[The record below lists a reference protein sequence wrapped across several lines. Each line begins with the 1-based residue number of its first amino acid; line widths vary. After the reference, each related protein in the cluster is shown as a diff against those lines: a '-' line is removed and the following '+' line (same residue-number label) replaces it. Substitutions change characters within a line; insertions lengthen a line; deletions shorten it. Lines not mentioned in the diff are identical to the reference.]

1 MAGRLYRMA
10 KVVSANPKS
19 WGIVDAN
26 EISGFKRVAKLSDLY
41 SIAECI
47 LSSSYGDGITDG
59 ADAVGQIWHVSETNG
74 DYKLINWANRKSAAG
89 WTKLSY
95 GGDVSVPVKDVRVDG
110 TTVLSNGVAN
120 INLKSRLDN
129 YATTA
134 ITNDLKAKIDKKADN
149 TTVTA
154 IMDTVSGLNTNF
166 NTFKNSKG
174 QANGLA
180 TLDEHGQVPLNQLGN
195 LDMTVFTVVESL
207 PTSNIENKVY
217 LVRSSLTSDK
227 NNYIEYIYTGD
238 RKGTYDA
245 TKWEKLGE
253 VAAKTD
259 LSGYYKKTEVYN
271 KTEIDNKVTTINNSI
286 NNNAINTF
294 TAETYT
300 AARPDDEHKDQY
312 KLNIRLNN
320 GVNKT
325 AYIKPA
331 SSAGSGVMTYAQKV
345 KLDGIAVGAN
355 NYTHPSYTSTPTK
368 ALYKINVDGFGHV
381 SGYTE
386 VTKTDIT
393 ALGIPGSAPTVDTA
407 MSETSTNAVQNK
419 VINNAI
425 YTHKIDA
432 NNFNSIVNI
441 ADGTT
446 RLLFFN
452 KEDGY
457 VNYKDDNSACYLISN
472 ETIDADNG
480 VPKIGYS
487 EDGRTATS
495 YLLRDIDMVALTDT
509 ELNEILV

>member
-26 EISGFKRVAKLSDLY
+26 EISGFKRVARLSDLY

-47 LSSSYGDGITDG
+47 LSSSYGDGVTDG

-95 GGDVSVPVKDVRVDG
+95 GGDVSVPVKDVCVDG

-134 ITNDLKAKIDKKADN
+134 ITNDLKSKIDKKADN

-154 IMDTVSGLNTNF
+154 VMDTVNGLNTNF
-166 NTFKNSKG
+166 TTFKNSKG

-180 TLDEHGQVPLNQLGN
+180 ILDEHGQVPLNQLGN

-271 KTEIDNKVTTINNSI
+271 KGEIDNKVSTINNSI

-312 KLNIRLNN
+312 KLNISLHN
-320 GVNKT
+320 GDNKT

-368 ALYKINVDGFGHV
+368 ALYKINVDNLGHV

-386 VTKTDIT
+386 VTNTDIDQ
-393 ALGIPGSAPTVDTA
+393 LVTVD
-407 MSETSTNAVQNK
+407 STLNIHSSHPVSGNAINK
-419 VINNAI
+419 YINNKKL
-425 YTHKIDA
+425 TTDNLTD
-432 NNFNSIVNI
+432 NNNSVIS
-441 ADGTT
+441 DGDYVIPYA
-446 RLLFFN
+446 LINGNGDN
-452 KEDGY
+452 KLRYDGNAF
-457 VNYKDDNSACYLISN
+457 VMHCEGSTVDLRINGTSLWHDSN
-472 ETIDADNG
+472 
-480 VPKIGYS
+480 
-487 EDGRTATS
+487 
-495 YLLRDIDMVALTDT
+495 LVALTDT
-509 ELNEILV
+509 ELNNILV

>member
-47 LSSSYGDGITDG
+47 LSSSYGDGVTDG

-95 GGDVSVPVKDVRVDG
+95 GGDVSVPVKDVKVDG

-120 INLKSRLDN
+120 INLNSRLQN
-129 YATTA
+129 YATTT
-134 ITNDLKAKIDKKADN
+134 ITNDLRSKIDKKADN
-149 TTVTA
+149 KTVTA
-154 IMDTVSGLNTNF
+154 IMDAFTGLDTKF
-166 NTFKNSKG
+166 DTFKNSKG
-174 QANGLA
+174 QVNGLA
-180 TLDEHGQVPLNQLGN
+180 TLDEHGYVPLDQLGN

-271 KTEIDNKVTTINNSI
+271 KTEIDNKVNNINNSI

-294 TAETYT
+294 TAVPYV
-300 AARPDDEHKDQY
+300 AARPGEEHEDQY
-312 KLNIRLNN
+312 KLSINLKS
-320 GVNKT
+320 GDVKT

-331 SSAGSGVMTYAQKV
+331 TNNESGVMTSTQKV
-345 KLDGIAVGAN
+345 KLDGIAVNAN
-355 NYTHPSYTSTPTK
+355 NYVHPSYTSTPTK
-368 ALYKINVDGFGHV
+368 ALYKINVDNHGHV
-381 SGYTE
+381 SGYTA
-386 VTKTDIT
+386 VNKGDLDSLI
-393 ALGIPGSAPTVDTA
+393 TVD
-407 MSETSTNAVQNK
+407 STLDIHSSNPVSGNAVNK
-419 VINNAI
+419 YINNKKL
-425 YTHKIDA
+425 TTDNLTD
-432 NNFNSIVNI
+432 NN
-441 ADGTT
+441 
-446 RLLFFN
+446 
-452 KEDGY
+452 
-457 VNYKDDNSACYLISN
+457 
-472 ETIDADNG
+472 NG
-480 VPKIGYS
+480 VIS
-487 EDGRTATS
+487 DGEYVIPYA
-495 YLLRDIDMVALTDT
+495 LINGNGDNKLRYDGNAFVMHCEGDTVNLRINGASLWNSSDLTALTDT
-509 ELNEILV
+509 ELNNILK

>member
-47 LSSSYGDGITDG
+47 LSSSYGDGVTDG

-95 GGDVSVPVKDVRVDG
+95 GGDVSVPVKDVRIDG

-174 QANGLA
+174 QENGLA

-195 LDMTVFTVVESL
+195 LDMTVFTVVGSL

-271 KTEIDNKVTTINNSI
+271 KSEIDSKVTTINNSI

-320 GVNKT
+320 GDNKT
-325 AYIKPA
+325 AYIKPV
-331 SSAGSGVMTYAQKV
+331 SSLGSGVMTYAQKV
-345 KLDGIAVGAN
+345 KLDGIEVGAN
-355 NYTHPSYTSTPTK
+355 NYTHPAHTSATK
-368 ALYKINVDGFGHV
+368 GLYKIAVDSLGHV
-381 SGYTE
+381 STTE
-386 VTKTDIT
+386 AVTKGDIT

-407 MSETSTNAVQNK
+407 MSATSTNAVQNK
-419 VINNAI
+419 VIDNAI
-425 YTHKIDA
+425 KTHKINS
-432 NNFNSIVNI
+432 NN
-441 ADGTT
+441 
-446 RLLFFN
+446 L
-452 KEDGY
+452 
-457 VNYKDDNSACYLISN
+457 DDNLPGTDGIDYNILGENTENGNVSALTDSFIYHYNPMTGNSWLS
-472 ETIDADNG
+472 IDGSTVWND
-480 VPKIGYS
+480 
-487 EDGRTATS
+487 TS
-495 YLLRDIDMVALTDT
+495 LRALTDT

>member
-26 EISGFKRVAKLSDLY
+26 EISGFKRVARLSDLY

-47 LSSSYGDGITDG
+47 LSSSYGDGVTDG

-95 GGDVSVPVKDVRVDG
+95 GGDVSVPVKDVCVDG

-134 ITNDLKAKIDKKADN
+134 ITNDLKSKIDKKADN

-154 IMDTVSGLNTNF
+154 VMDTVNGLNTNF
-166 NTFKNSKG
+166 TTFKNSKS

-271 KTEIDNKVTTINNSI
+271 KGEIDNKVSTINNSI

-312 KLNIRLNN
+312 KLNISLHN
-320 GVNKT
+320 GDNKT

-368 ALYKINVDGFGHV
+368 ALYKINVDNLGHV

-386 VTKTDIT
+386 VTNTDIDQ
-393 ALGIPGSAPTVDTA
+393 LVTVD
-407 MSETSTNAVQNK
+407 STLNIHSSHPVSGNAINK
-419 VINNAI
+419 YINNKKL
-425 YTHKIDA
+425 TTDNLTD
-432 NNFNSIVNI
+432 NNNSVIS
-441 ADGTT
+441 DGDYVIPYA
-446 RLLFFN
+446 LINGNGDN
-452 KEDGY
+452 KLRYDGNAF
-457 VNYKDDNSACYLISN
+457 VMHCEGSTVDLRINGTSLWHDSN
-472 ETIDADNG
+472 
-480 VPKIGYS
+480 
-487 EDGRTATS
+487 
-495 YLLRDIDMVALTDT
+495 LVALTDT
-509 ELNEILV
+509 ELNNILV

>member
-47 LSSSYGDGITDG
+47 LSSSYGDGVTDG

-95 GGDVSVPVKDVRVDG
+95 GGDVSVPVKDVKVDG

-120 INLKSRLDN
+120 INLNSRLEN
-129 YATTA
+129 YATTD
-134 ITNDLKAKIDKKADN
+134 ITNDLRSKIDKKADN
-149 TTVTA
+149 TTVTS
-154 IMDTVSGLNTNF
+154 IMDAVSGLNTNF
-166 NTFKNSKG
+166 NTFKNSKD

-180 TLDEHGQVPLNQLGN
+180 TLDEHGYVPLDQLGN

-271 KTEIDNKVTTINNSI
+271 KNEVDTKIDENVID
-286 NNNAINTF
+286 TF
-294 TAETYT
+294 TSVPLV
-300 AARPDDEHKDQY
+300 AARPGDEHEDQY
-312 KLNIRLNN
+312 KLSINLK
-320 GVNKT
+320 GGDVKT
-325 AYIKPA
+325 TYIKPVSNTA
-331 SSAGSGVMTYAQKV
+331 SGVMTYKQKA
-345 KLDGIAVGAN
+345 KLDGIAINAN
-355 NYTHPSYTSTPTK
+355 NYVHPSYTSTPTK

-386 VTKTDIT
+386 VTKADIT
-393 ALGIPGSAPTVDTA
+393 NLGIPGSAPTVDA
-407 MSETSTNAVQNK
+407 VMSETSTNAVQNK
-419 VINNAI
+419 VISNAI

-432 NNFNSIVNI
+432 NNFSSIVNI

-457 VNYKDDNSACYLISN
+457 VNYKDDGNACYLISN
-472 ETIDADNG
+472 ETIDADKG

-487 EDGRTATS
+487 EDGSVATS

-509 ELNEILV
+509 ELNNILK

>member
-47 LSSSYGDGITDG
+47 LSSSYGDGVTDG

-95 GGDVSVPVKDVRVDG
+95 GGDVSVPVKDVKVDG

-120 INLKSRLDN
+120 INLNSRLQN

-134 ITNDLKAKIDKKADN
+134 VTNDLRAKIDKKADN

-154 IMDTVSGLNTNF
+154 IMDTVSGLNTKF
-166 NTFKNSKG
+166 NTFKDSKG

-180 TLDEHGQVPLNQLGN
+180 TLDEHGYVPLNQLGN

-271 KTEIDNKVTTINNSI
+271 KTEIDTKVTKLNNSI
-286 NNNAINTF
+286 NNNTIDTF
-294 TAETYT
+294 TAEPHT

-312 KLNIRLNN
+312 RLNISLHN

-331 SSAGSGVMTYAQKV
+331 SSLGSGVMTYAQKV

-355 NYTHPSYTSTPTK
+355 NYTHPTHTAAKKTTE
-368 ALYKINVDGFGHV
+368 ALYKITVDDLGHV
-381 SGYTE
+381 NT
-386 VTKTDIT
+386 TT
-393 ALGIPGSAPTVDTA
+393 AVVNADVDKLITVD
-407 MSETSTNAVQNK
+407 STLDIHSNHPVSGNAVNK
-419 VINNAI
+419 YINNKKL
-425 YTHKIDA
+425 TTDNLTD
-432 NNFNSIVNI
+432 NNDGVISDGEYVIPYALINGNGDNKLRYDGNAFVMHCEGDTVNLRINGASLWNSS
-441 ADGTT
+441 DLT
-446 RLLFFN
+446 
-452 KEDGY
+452 
-457 VNYKDDNSACYLISN
+457 
-472 ETIDADNG
+472 
-480 VPKIGYS
+480 
-487 EDGRTATS
+487 
-495 YLLRDIDMVALTDT
+495 ALTDT